1 MRNIIVNEF
10 LSLDGVMQAPGSPE
24 EDQRGGFELGGWH
37 MPYGDDDTTAA
48 ALEAMD
54 DSDGF
59 LLGRRTYEIFASY
72 WPFASDDN
80 PFTER
85 MNRLE
90 KYVVSETVDEVE
102 WTNSTLLEGD
112 AVDAVAELKA
122 QPGKDLRVLGSGELV
137 RTLMEHDLVD
147 EYILVIDPIVL
158 GSGKRLFGDGVP
170 ATTLELVEV
179 VTTETGSVVL
189 TYRPDDNGTKRVDSS
204 DKTTP
209 NSSR

>member
-10 LSLDGVMQAPGSPE
+10 LSLDGVMQAPGSPD
-24 EDQRGGFELGGWH
+24 EDRRGGFELGGWH
-37 MPYGDDDTTAA
+37 MQFGDDDTTAD
-48 ALEAMD
+48 ALETID

-72 WPFASDDN
+72 WPSAPADN

-90 KYVVSETVDEVE
+90 KYVVSETLDEVE

-122 QPGKDLRVLGSGELV
+122 QPGKDLQVLGSGELV

-147 EYILVIDPIVL
+147 EYTLVIDPIVL
-158 GSGKRLFGDGVP
+158 GSGKRLFGEGVP
-170 ATTLELVEV
+170 TTTLELVEV
-179 VTTETGSVVL
+179 VTTDTGSVIL
-189 TYRPDDNGTKRVDSS
+189 TYRPDGTNENRGESS
-204 DKTTP
+204 DKT
-209 NSSR
+209 

>member
-10 LSLDGVMQAPGSPE
+10 LSLDGVMQAPGSPD
-24 EDQRGGFELGGWH
+24 EDRRGGFELGGWH
-37 MPYGDDDTTAA
+37 MQFGDDDTTAD
-48 ALEAMD
+48 ALETID

-72 WPFASDDN
+72 WPSAPADN

-90 KYVVSETVDEVE
+90 KYVVSETLEEGE

-112 AVDAVAELKA
+112 AVEAIAELKA
-122 QPGKDLRVLGSGELV
+122 QPGKDLQVLGSGELV

-147 EYILVIDPIVL
+147 EYALVIGPIVL

-170 ATTLELVEV
+170 TTALELVDAK
-179 VTTETGSVVL
+179 TTDAGAMVL
-189 TYRPDDNGTKRVDSS
+189 TYRPDENGVKQGDSS
-204 DKTTP
+204 G
-209 NSSR
+209 NA